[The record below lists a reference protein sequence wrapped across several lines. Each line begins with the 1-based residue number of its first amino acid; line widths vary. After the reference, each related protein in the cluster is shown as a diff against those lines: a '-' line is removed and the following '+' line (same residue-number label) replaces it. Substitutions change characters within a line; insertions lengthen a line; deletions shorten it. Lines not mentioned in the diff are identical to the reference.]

1 MTGAPDRGLEVTER
15 RPSSRNASI
24 AILERR
30 DVAVHLPEVDHVDAR
45 ANRGI
50 VMDGEVVLYTR
61 PPENSQE
68 LIDDELAVINDGMK
82 VRVNGREMGMYA
94 SYSYLGLVGH
104 PRINEA
110 AKKAVDKFGT
120 GTNGVRMLAGT
131 LTLHKELEETIAHFK
146 HTEAA
151 VTYSSG
157 YVTNLTVISGLMGR
171 GDYVFS
177 DKLNHAS
184 IVDGCLMSGAE
195 FRRFRHNDM
204 EHLEGL
210 LKNAPA
216 DVTKMVVADAV
227 FSMDGD
233 IVDLPKIV
241 ALCKQY
247 SAWLMI
253 DEAHS
258 VGVLGK
264 NGTGIEE
271 HFNMYGT
278 IDIKMG
284 TLSKTIPSVGGYV
297 ASNRDIIT
305 YLSHASRAY
314 IFSAALPPAQAAAAN
329 EAFKVILDEPWRI
342 ERLNQNAKQFIGG
355 LKGMGFDTML
365 TETAIVPVLCG
376 EDDVAFAMTR
386 EAQHH
391 DVFVLPVASPAVP
404 QGLARLRATV
414 TAAHDPSE
422 IERAM
427 DVIGEAGKKLGVIK

>member
-1 MTGAPDRGLEVTER
+1 MDFQNTNDSVTRRIQALTER
-15 RPSSRNASI
+15 ASMLK
-24 AILERR
+24 ANDLYFYNQPVQEIL
-30 DVAVHLPEVDHVDAR
+30 P
-45 ANRGI
+45 
-50 VMDGEVVLYTR
+50 
-61 PPENSQE
+61 
-68 LIDDELAVINDGMK
+68 GMK

-120 GTNGVRMLAGT
+120 GTHGVRSLAGT
-131 LTLHKELEETIAHFK
+131 LTIHTELEETIADFK
-146 HTEAA
+146 HAEAA
-151 VTYSSG
+151 ITYSSG
-157 YVTNLTVISGLMGR
+157 YATNLSVVSTLMGR
-171 GDYVFS
+171 GDYVLS

-204 EHLEGL
+204 AHLETMLQNVPEG
-210 LKNAPA
+210 AA
-216 DVTKMVVADAV
+216 KMVIADSV

-233 IVDLPKIV
+233 IIDLPKVIE
-241 ALCKQY
+241 LTKKY
-247 SAWLMI
+247 KAWLMI

-264 NGTGIEE
+264 QGTGIEE
-271 HFNMYGT
+271 HFGLGDV

-297 ASNRDIIT
+297 AARKEIIT
-305 YLSHASRAY
+305 YLRHASRAY

-329 EAFKVILDEPWRI
+329 EAFKVILDEPERI
-342 ERLNQNAKQFIGG
+342 EKLNLNTQQFIGG
-355 LKGMGFDTML
+355 LKSLGFDTML

-376 EDDVAFAMTR
+376 DDETAFAITR
-386 EAQHH
+386 ECQHN
-391 DVFVLPVASPAVP
+391 DVFVLPVVSPAVP
-404 QGLARLRATV
+404 EGLARLRATV

-427 DVIGEAGKKLGVIK
+427 DVIGEAGKKLGIVK

>member
-1 MTGAPDRGLEVTER
+1 MDFQKNDNATTRRIEALKARVDTMKEHGYYFYNQPVEEILDGA
-15 RPSSRNASI
+15 
-24 AILERR
+24 
-30 DVAVHLPEVDHVDAR
+30 
-45 ANRGI
+45 
-50 VMDGEVVLYTR
+50 
-61 PPENSQE
+61 
-68 LIDDELAVINDGMK
+68 K
-82 VRVNGREMGMYA
+82 VRVNGRIMGMYA

-110 AKKAVDKFGT
+110 AKKAVDQWGT
-120 GTNGVRMLAGT
+120 GTNGVRTLAGT
-131 LTLHKELEETIAHFK
+131 LTLHNELEETIANFK
-146 HTEAA
+146 HTETAI
-151 VTYSSG
+151 TYTSG
-157 YVTNLTVISGLMGR
+157 YVTNLTVISTLLGR

-177 DKLNHAS
+177 DKINHAS

-216 DVTKMVVADAV
+216 DVAKLVIADSV

-233 IVDLPKIV
+233 IIDLPKIV
-241 ALCKQY
+241 ELSKKY
-247 SAWLMI
+247 NAWLMI

-264 NGTGIEE
+264 KGTGIEE
-271 HFNMYGT
+271 HFGMGDM

-297 ASNRDIIT
+297 AGKKDLID
-305 YLSHASRAY
+305 YLRHGSRAY

-342 ERLNQNAKQFIGG
+342 ERLNQNTKQFIGG
-355 LKGMGFDTML
+355 LKSMGFDTLL

-376 EDDVAFAMTR
+376 TDERAFELTKQCQ
-386 EAQHH
+386 EN
-391 DVFVLPVASPAVP
+391 DVFVLPVVSPAV
-404 QGLARLRATV
+404 QEGMSRLRATV

-427 DVIGEAGKKLGVIK
+427 DVIYEAGKRMGMVK

>member
-1 MTGAPDRGLEVTER
+1 MDFHNTDDSVTRRIRAFTDRVARLKQHDLYYFNMPVTD
-15 RPSSRNASI
+15 
-24 AILERR
+24 IL
-30 DVAVHLPEVDHVDAR
+30 P
-45 ANRGI
+45 
-50 VMDGEVVLYTR
+50 
-61 PPENSQE
+61 
-68 LIDDELAVINDGMK
+68 GMK

-110 AKKAVDKFGT
+110 AKKAVDKYGT

-131 LTLHKELEETIAHFK
+131 LALHKELEETIAHFK
-146 HTEAA
+146 HAEAA

-157 YVTNLTVISGLMGR
+157 YVTNLTVVSSLMGR

-210 LKNAPA
+210 LKNAPPEVAKLVIA
-216 DVTKMVVADAV
+216 DSV

-233 IVDLPKIV
+233 IIDLPNMV
-241 ALCKQY
+241 ALCKKY
-247 SAWLMI
+247 KAWLMI

-264 NGTGIEE
+264 TGTGIEE
-271 HFNMYGT
+271 HFNLYGE

-297 ASNRDIIT
+297 AASKEIIT

-342 ERLNQNAKQFIGG
+342 ERLNENTKQFIGG
-355 LKGMGFDTML
+355 LKSMGFDTML

-376 EDDVAFAMTR
+376 EDDKAFAMTR
-386 EAQHH
+386 DAQHN
-391 DVFVLPVASPAVP
+391 DVFVLPVVSPAVP
-404 QGLARLRATV
+404 EGLARLRATV
-414 TAAHDPSE
+414 TAAHEPSE

-427 DVIGEAGKKLGVIK
+427 DVIGEAGKKLGIIK

>member
-1 MTGAPDRGLEVTER
+1 MDFNNTNDAVTRRIKAMTDRLDYLKSNDLYFYNQPVEE
-15 RPSSRNASI
+15 
-24 AILERR
+24 IL
-30 DVAVHLPEVDHVDAR
+30 PG
-45 ANRGI
+45 N
-50 VMDGEVVLYTR
+50 
-61 PPENSQE
+61 
-68 LIDDELAVINDGMK
+68 K
-82 VRVNGREMGMYA
+82 VRVRGREMGMYA

-110 AKKAVDKFGT
+110 AKKAVEKFGT
-120 GTNGVRMLAGT
+120 GTNGVRTLAGT
-131 LTLHKELEETIAHFK
+131 LTIHSELEETISNFK

-151 VTYSSG
+151 ITYTSG
-157 YVTNLTVISGLMGR
+157 YATNLTVISTLMGR

-177 DKLNHAS
+177 DKINHAS

-216 DVTKMVVADAV
+216 DVAKLVIADSV

-233 IVDLPKIV
+233 IIDLPTMV
-241 ALCKQY
+241 TLCKKY
-247 SAWLMI
+247 NAWLMI

-258 VGVLGK
+258 VGVLGEK
-264 NGTGIEE
+264 GTGIEE
-271 HFNMYGT
+271 YFNMYGE

-297 ASNRDIIT
+297 AARKEIIQ
-305 YLSHASRAY
+305 YLRHASRAY

-342 ERLNQNAKQFIGG
+342 ERLNQNTKQFIGG
-355 LKGMGFDTML
+355 LKSMGFDTLL

-376 EDDVAFAMTR
+376 EDDMAFAMTR
-386 EAQHH
+386 ECQHN
-391 DVFVLPVASPAVP
+391 DVFVLPVVSPAV
-404 QGLARLRATV
+404 QEGLARLRATV
-414 TAAHDPSE
+414 TAAHEPSE

-427 DVIGEAGKKLGVIK
+427 DVIG